1 MNKNIIRKPFLAIKP
16 LTVKLYYYGIH
27 LVGQVFIGQRGR
39 LNIAHQGSSF
49 HAGAKIGHIRGLEC
63 ILLVLKVQGKS
74 LTLTIGG
81 FIVGLSS
88 DLDLLRFLFA
98 ISQ

>member
-1 MNKNIIRKPFLAIKP
+1 MKP
-16 LTVKLYYYGIH
+16 LPVNFYFYGVH

-39 LNIAHQGSSF
+39 LNITHQGSSF

-63 ILLVLKVQGKS
+63 ILLVLQVLGKS

-98 ISQ
+98 IPQ